1 MNTIKQHL
9 KRYPKA
15 RTSTLAR
22 IQKQEETTRQIKR
35 SLPFWKRVKLFLK
48 GVR

>member
-1 MNTIKQHL
+1 MTTIQSHL

-15 RTSTLAR
+15 RTSTLAH
-22 IQKQEETTRQIKR
+22 IQKQEETTNQLKR
-35 SLPFWKRVKLFLK
+35 GLPFWKRVKLFLK